1 MKEGQ
6 YLVGVDIGG
15 TFTDLVA
22 IDVENNRLLILKTPS
37 TPDDFAKGTIQAIQE
52 AGILPSDIKRFIH
65 GTTVATNAVI
75 QRKGANVTLI
85 TTQGFR
91 DILEI
96 RRTTR
101 GELYNVQW
109 DPPVPLIP
117 RMLRL
122 EIKERTSALGQVLL
136 EVNPSEIEGKIR
148 ELVNNN
154 GLQAVAV
161 AFLNSYINPSN
172 ELKLKK
178 YLQRCFPDLFVVT
191 SSEIMPEW
199 REFERTSTTCVG
211 AFVGPVLS
219 DYLLRLDGDLKVMGC
234 KSDVLLMLSNGGLAT
249 AGNLNRIAPQTI
261 LSGPAAGVVAV
272 SEFCK
277 VLGQKNVIAIDMGG
291 TSTDVSIIR
300 GGRIVVGDELEIEF
314 GTVVHLPVV
323 DISTIGAGGGSIAW
337 VDSGGVLRVG
347 PQSAGASP
355 GPACYKKGGV
365 EPTTTDANVVLKRL
379 NPEYILGGK
388 LKIDRE
394 LSMRIVKE
402 KVASHFGLDIFS
414 AAQGIIEITNN
425 NIANAIR
432 QKTIQKGLDPREFV
446 LFAFGGAGPL
456 HASEV
461 ARILG
466 IPTIIVPPN
475 PGVTSA
481 TGLLLAD
488 IRHDYVSTFL
498 EFVDDVDLLKLQKV
512 FSTMEGRALKQMI
525 ADGVFEDSFT
535 IARSIDARYAGQ
547 THELNVEFTSD
558 VVDNEAIEE
567 FKVSFQK
574 KHMMEYGYSRDLN
587 YPMELVNV
595 RVAATASVDKP
606 KWVPM
611 KKIFGMPE
619 PYSEREVYFKELG
632 GFVPTNIFQRRDLR
646 FGHKFRGPAVIE
658 QYDSTVLI
666 LSGQSCEIDP
676 FGNLIIRE

>member
-154 GLQAVAV
+154 GLQAVAI

-178 YLQRCFPDLFVVT
+178 YLQKCFPDLFVVA

-347 PQSAGASP
+347 PQSAGANP
-355 GPACYKKGGV
+355 GPACYGRGGE
-365 EPTTTDANVVLKRL
+365 EPTTTDANVALNRL
-379 NPEYILGGK
+379 NPEYLLGGK
-388 LKIDRE
+388 LKIDRQ
-394 LSMRIVKE
+394 LSLRAIEE
-402 KVASHFGLDIFS
+402 KVANSFDLDVFS
-414 AAQGIIEITNN
+414 GAQGIIEITNN
-425 NIANAIR
+425 NIADAIR
-432 QKTIQKGLDPREFV
+432 QKTIQRGLDPREFV
-446 LFAFGGAGPL
+446 LFAFGGAGPI
-456 HASEV
+456 HVSEV
-461 ARILG
+461 ARILE
-466 IPTIIVPPN
+466 IPMIIIPPN

-498 EFVDDVDLLKLQKV
+498 EFVDEVDLLKLQKS
-512 FSTMEGRALKQMI
+512 FSILEERASKQMI
-525 ADGVFEDSFT
+525 ADGVPETDF
-535 IARSIDARYAGQ
+535 IIVRSIDTRYAGQ
-547 THELNVEFTSD
+547 THELNVEFTSKVID
-558 VVDNEAIEE
+558 DRAIKE
-567 FKVSFQK
+567 FKISFQK
-574 KHMMEYGYSRDLN
+574 KHMMEYGHSKNLD
-587 YPMELVNV
+587 YPVEIVNI
-595 RVAATASVDKP
+595 RVSAVASVEKP
-606 KWVPM
+606 KWMPM
-611 KKIFGMPE
+611 EKVSRAPE
-619 PYSEREVYFKELG
+619 PCGKREVFFKELG
-632 GFVPTNIFQRRDLR
+632 GFKTTNIFQRRDLR

-666 LSGQSCEIDP
+666 LPGQSCEIDP